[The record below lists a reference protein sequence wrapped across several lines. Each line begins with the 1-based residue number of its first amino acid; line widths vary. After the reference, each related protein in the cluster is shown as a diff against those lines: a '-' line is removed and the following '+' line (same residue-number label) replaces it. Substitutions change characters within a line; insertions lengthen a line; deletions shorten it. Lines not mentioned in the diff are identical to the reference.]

1 MALKTVKSL
10 NNSLTLF
17 GPSVSMKASLFISL
31 IFHIIILLIFQD
43 AFPSYR
49 NNEELRTYRVDFIR
63 PPVEDIDSED
73 SPGDIIDHTEEKG
86 SPVADSYEDTI
97 SIDTKDKRYVSY
109 TSLIKKG
116 IMDHWTYPTEAL
128 ISLVQGRITVLFSLE
143 GDGKMTYVNIT
154 QGSGHDILDQEVI
167 RAINS
172 AAPFPPFP
180 ESITAKRLNINAT
193 FNYRLTSEK

>member
-1 MALKTVKSL
+1 
-10 NNSLTLF
+10 
-17 GPSVSMKASLFISL
+17 
-31 IFHIIILLIFQD
+31 
-43 AFPSYR
+43 
-49 NNEELRTYRVDFIR
+49 
-63 PPVEDIDSED
+63 
-73 SPGDIIDHTEEKG
+73 
-86 SPVADSYEDTI
+86 
-97 SIDTKDKRYVSY
+97 
-109 TSLIKKG
+109 
-116 IMDHWTYPTEAL
+116 
-128 ISLVQGRITVLFSLE
+128 E